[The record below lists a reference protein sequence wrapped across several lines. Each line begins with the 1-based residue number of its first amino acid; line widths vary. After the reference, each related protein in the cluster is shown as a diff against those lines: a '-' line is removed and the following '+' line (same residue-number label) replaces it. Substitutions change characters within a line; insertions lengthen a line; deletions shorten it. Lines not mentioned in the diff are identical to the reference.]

1 MRPLKKVRGE
11 IKRKEM
17 QLSALQAELENLR
30 AQEQQLENTE
40 MISAVR
46 NAKFHADDILLLIQ
60 ALKKGGSAPAD
71 LFPMLGL
78 DQDATEPSENKE
90 ETHHETV

>member
-1 MRPLKKVRGE
+1 
-11 IKRKEM
+11 
-17 QLSALQAELENLR
+17 
-30 AQEQQLENTE
+30 
-40 MISAVR
+40 MISAIR
-46 NAKFHADDILLLIQ
+46 NAKFHADDILLLIR

-78 DQDATEPSENKE
+78 DQDATDSSEIKE